1 MTTDSGASTVVEKSG
16 METRKST
23 SSQPLSA
30 CERARPNA
38 ADDLEVAVAD
48 VEDQYLK
55 EAELAQ
61 DPNIVDWDGP
71 DDPENPLNWTFKKKA
86 IIVGSIAIITFITP
100 LGSSMFAPGVAEVM
114 KEFKSRSPEL
124 ASFVV
129 SVYLLGYAFGPLII
143 APMSE
148 MYGRSPVYHICNIL
162 FTIFNIACAVAPN
175 LNALIVFRFLAGS
188 AGSAPLT
195 IGAGS
200 MADMIRQEKRGA
212 AMGAW
217 ALGPLLG
224 PVIGPVAGGYLTEAK
239 GWRWTFWVLAIVSGA
254 ITINTLIFMRESYH
268 PTLLARKTKRLIKET
283 GNQNL
288 RSALDMGIRP
298 KQLFLQSIVRPTK
311 MLLFSPIVFLLS
323 LYVAV
328 VYGYLYL
335 LFTTI
340 SSVFIRTYHFS
351 QGNVGLSFLGIGIG
365 SVCGLAISATTS
377 DRILKRLSVKSGEMK
392 PEYRLPPLIPGSFFL
407 PIGLFWY
414 GWTAEHGAHYIL
426 PIIGTFFFGVGM
438 IITFMSISTY
448 LVDAYTLHSAS
459 AMAANTL
466 FRSAVGAVLPLAGI
480 RMYSTLGLGWGNSLL
495 AFIALALTPLPFFFF
510 RYGERI
516 RTSKRFQ
523 VTF

>member
-1 MTTDSGASTVVEKSG
+1 MVEGSGTETRRKSISSRRNSVLEREKS
-16 METRKST
+16 RDSV
-23 SSQPLSA
+23 
-30 CERARPNA
+30 
-38 ADDLEVAVAD
+38 DLEIALAD
-48 VEDQYLK
+48 IEDQYVK
-55 EAELAQ
+55 EPEETR

-71 DDPENPLNWTFKKKA
+71 DDPQNPLNWTFKKKFM
-86 IIVGSIAIITFITP
+86 IVGSIAIITFITP
-100 LGSSMFAPGVAEVM
+100 LGSSMFAPGVADVVR
-114 KEFKSRSPEL
+114 EFKSRSPEL

-143 APMSE
+143 APLSE
-148 MYGRSPVYHICNIL
+148 LYGRSPVYHVCNIL
-162 FTIFNIACAVAPN
+162 FVVFNVACAVAN
-175 LNALIVFRFLAGS
+175 SLNSLIVFRFFAGA

-224 PVIGPVAGGYLTEAK
+224 PVIGPIAGGYLTEAK

-254 ITINTLIFMRESYH
+254 ITINTFIFLRESYH
-268 PTLLARKTKRLIKET
+268 PILLARKTKRLIKET

-288 RSALDMGIRP
+288 KSALDMGIHP
-298 KQLFLQSIVRPTK
+298 KQLFLQSIIRPTK
-311 MLLFSPIVFLLS
+311 MLIFSPIVFLLS

-340 SSVFIRTYHFS
+340 SAVFERKYHFS
-351 QGNVGLSFLGIGIG
+351 QGNVGLAFLGIGIG
-365 SVCGLAISATTS
+365 SVFGLAFISAVS
-377 DRILKRLSVKSGEMK
+377 DRILKRLSAKTGEMK
-392 PEYRLPPLIPGSFFL
+392 PEYRLPPLIPGGLFI
-407 PIGLFWY
+407 PIGLLWY
-414 GWTAEHGAHYIL
+414 GWTAERGVHYVV
-426 PIIGTFFFGVGM
+426 PIVGTFFVGVGM
-438 IITFMSISTY
+438 IITIMATSTY
-448 LVDAYTLHSAS
+448 LVDAYTLHAAS

-466 FRSAVGAVLPLAGI
+466 FRSVVGAVLPLGGL
-480 RMYSTLGLGWGNSLL
+480 RMYSKLGLGWGNSLL
-495 AFIALALTPLPFFFF
+495 AFIALVLVPLPIFFF